1 MGGYIAYKWA
11 LTCPEQ
17 FAKAGGFAGSID
29 IVSVL
34 HKHIGKGKPDFG
46 HYLANSFVNGPEQ
59 NTKASGSRIRNTCRG
74 TAGKWPNGNGHHTLY
89 RKR

>member
-1 MGGYIAYKWA
+1 MI
-11 LTCPEQ
+11 
-17 FAKAGGFAGSID
+17 SM
-29 IVSVL
+29 SVL
-34 HKHIGKGKPDFG
+34 IMRIIVFPGNTYINGYWSRQLQHRSRSV

-74 TAGKWPNGNGHHTLY
+74 TAGKWPNGMAHTLY

>member
-1 MGGYIAYKWA
+1 MI
-11 LTCPEQ
+11 
-17 FAKAGGFAGSID
+17 SM
-29 IVSVL
+29 SVL
-34 HKHIGKGKPDFG
+34 IMRIIVFPGNTYINEYWSRQLQHRSRSV

-74 TAGKWPNGNGHHTLY
+74 TVGKWPNGMAHTLY